1 MLARQPPEEA
11 DHGWITT
18 RTPSTSAA
26 DRPPRSRFPG
36 ARSAAATIRAWPSRG
51 PSWTDPAH
59 DIARIQHRDPVAPG
73 EVVFDHRRVG
83 HRQSANGSAGGDR
96 RRAEA
101 GHRRVRWRR
110 RGTQPYQRGLNRR
123 PRREERSRPGKHAAA
138 RRRPKSWPACR
149 DERNRFRRA
158 GRALEHQ
165 RSSETIATSSLPEV
179 RREPASAC
187 RRSTVPEVG
196 AAIGTRITDAR
207 ASARAA
213 PHRDGRPGRWP
224 AAASAR
230 PRAARHP
237 TRACGTRPRSP
248 RARRGRR
255 AAPSAIR

>member
-18 RTPSTSAA
+18 AR
-26 DRPPRSRFPG
+26 RPPGPLTVHHDRASRRQVGGRDDPG
-36 ARSAAATIRAWPSRG
+36 MAFARPELDI
-51 PSWTDPAH
+51 DPAH

-110 RGTQPYQRGLNRR
+110 RGTQPYQRGLIAGRGGRKGPDLGSMRR
-123 PRREERSRPGKHAAA
+123 PVAV
-138 RRRPKSWPACR
+138 
-149 DERNRFRRA
+149 RNRACMPGRTESVRRA
-158 GRALEHQ
+158 GRAPRTPAH
-165 RSSETIATSSLPEV
+165 
-179 RREPASAC
+179 RR
-187 RRSTVPEVG
+187 RRSRPARFPRSGGNRPRPAAAHVPEVG
-196 AAIGTRITDAR
+196 AAIARGSPTRALPPEPRRIAM
-207 ASARAA
+207 A
-213 PHRDGRPGRWP
+213 GRVGGLPQHQ
-224 AAASAR
+224 AR